1 VCLGRARYMTPA
13 SDGAA
18 VDQGAAAAVRNPC
31 PLDGLSGPVVRSFGE
46 TVPKVLWV
54 LRQARYA
61 GREALRMDF
70 LDGAFA
76 QHLVHYGYGAIF
88 LIVMMESGGIPMPGE
103 TILVSAAAYAGT
115 RHALDIRYV
124 IAAAAGGA
132 IVGDNIGFWVGRE
145 FGEPLLEKWGHLI
158 GLDARKRMLGRFL
171 FARYGGSIVF
181 FGRFVALLRAFAA
194 LLAGANGLAPWRFF
208 IFNAAGGITWAT
220 IFGTGGYLLGEG
232 IRRIAG
238 PVGWAMLA
246 LAVVI
251 GFVLWRYYK
260 KHEETLLAKAEREMA
275 RQV

>member
-1 VCLGRARYMTPA
+1 VAEPFRLM
-13 SDGAA
+13 
-18 VDQGAAAAVRNPC
+18 
-31 PLDGLSGPVVRSFGE
+31 GLSKALVRWFGVLKIPWVSE
-46 TVPKVLWV
+46 TGT
-54 LRQARYA
+54 ARCA
-61 GREALRMDF
+61 GREALRVDF
-70 LDGAFA
+70 LDGPFA

-88 LIVMMESGGIPMPGE
+88 LLVMMESAGIPMPGE
-103 TILVSAAAYAGT
+103 TILVSAAVYAGT

-220 IFGTGGYLLGEG
+220 MFGTGGYLLGEG

-238 PVGWAMLA
+238 PVGWAMLVV
-246 LAVVI
+246 AVVI